1 MLKGLLLVMTI
12 VAGGIALVMWFRRHR
27 HATTNFVKDPDPFTI
42 PKPQRVDTA
51 IATLEQLLEET
62 DDPVVREALQN
73 RLGQLKAERER
84 WRKQGGQMGR

>member
-1 MLKGLLLVMTI
+1 MLKGLLLVLTI
-12 VAGGIALVMWFRRHR
+12 VAGGIALAMWFRRR
-27 HATTNFVKDPDPFTI
+27 RYAATNFVKDPDPFTI

-62 DDPVVREALQN
+62 DDPVIREALQN
-73 RLGQLKAERER
+73 RLEQLKAERER